1 MNRYQGCEGD
11 DYVDK
16 SKYLSIYSL
25 ENAAKKIADNLDLM
39 LEQRP
44 KMYEKTKVRYNNIAL
59 SLISSV
65 EKIAKIAQLD
75 MLSTQ
80 SSDEFSELSPIGFD
94 ENIDLALKQA
104 QQEVE
109 TARAFSS
116 NTSNKISIDL
126 NAIDKIFYEVSQ
138 IEFGWS
144 EVNQCARL
152 LYSWYHSRFIEHPA
166 QTCNYS
172 YLGGWVTKFIL
183 QFGNHCAKH
192 SADGFETSLYEWC
205 KRLDISSVIYA
216 QPFFIYNILNSS
228 EPAEFTLEAVLVNDL
243 LYSKGLY
250 QLSELYSMFDSQEVY
265 RIVKNKNPA
274 LTPKINLR
282 FAKQSD
288 LIESVGFTKTLEGGL
303 S

>member
-1 MNRYQGCEGD
+1 MKYEGD
-11 DYVDK
+11 EYVDN

-25 ENAAKKIADNLDLM
+25 ENSAKKISDNLDLM

-44 KMYEKTKVRYNNIAL
+44 RMYEKTKVRYNNLAI

-80 SSDEFSELSPIGFD
+80 STDEFSELTTIGFD
-94 ENIDLALKQA
+94 AGIDLALKHA

-109 TARAFSS
+109 AAKSFSS
-116 NTSNKISIDL
+116 NSTEKKFVDL
-126 NAIDKIFYEVSQ
+126 HAIDEIFYEVSQ
-138 IEFGWS
+138 LEFGWS

-152 LYSWYHSRFIEHPA
+152 LYTWYHSRFIEHPA
-166 QTCNYS
+166 QTCNYA

-192 SADGFETSLYEWC
+192 SASGFETSLYEWC

-216 QPFFIYNILNSS
+216 QPFFIYNILNST

-250 QLSELYSMFDSQEVY
+250 KLSELYSMFDSQEVY
-265 RIVKNKNPA
+265 RIVKEKNPA

-282 FAKQSD
+282 FAKQED
-288 LIESVGFTKTLEGGL
+288 LIESVGFTKTAEGGL